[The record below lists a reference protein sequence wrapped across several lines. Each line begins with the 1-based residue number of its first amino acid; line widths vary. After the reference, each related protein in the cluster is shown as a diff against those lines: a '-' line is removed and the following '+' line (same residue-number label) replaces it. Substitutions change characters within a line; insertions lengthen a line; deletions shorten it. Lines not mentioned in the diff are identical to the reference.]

1 MSIELVTDDLDV
13 SLGENNRKQ
22 IINNFKQIEK
32 ELNNPTDIGKVK
44 TDVSK
49 LKNNF
54 VEYQKQVDGVFEQ
67 LASFMNRYDIP
78 LGFRD
83 GKIIDLEEE
92 N

>member
-1 MSIELVTDDLDV
+1 MPIKLITNELALTDPDFRNDLIHDFEIIE
-13 SLGENNRKQ
+13 R
-22 IINNFKQIEK
+22 
-32 ELNNPTDIGKVK
+32 ELNDPKDIKQVK
-44 TDVSK
+44 ADIAK
-49 LKNNF
+49 LKEDVRKNQDNVNALF
-54 VEYQKQVDGVFEQ
+54 QQ

>member
-32 ELNNPTDIGKVK
+32 ELNNPTDISKVK